1 MQFLRQPYVMA
12 VVGAL
17 LTSVLVYFYT
27 KTTDREPAPRQ
38 AFFKTLAASA
48 AVGLTLTWLANRQ
61 PGGQDAAAFG
71 NAANAEVPF
80 FTDPTVNFPSAL

>member
-1 MQFLRQPYVMA
+1 MQFLRQPYAMA

-38 AFFKTLAASA
+38 AFFKTLAASL
-48 AVGLTLTWLANRQ
+48 AVGVSLTWLANRQ
-61 PGGQDAAAFG
+61 PGGGGGGGDFG
-71 NAANAEVPF
+71 NANAEVPF